1 MVESALAEPAVRP
14 ATSTRAAVPRAIR
27 ILGEELLDQQLWFC
41 GRDVL
46 HEGGNGLLRFGFDR
60 VRPPASHAAASAYVL
75 PLDDGRRVVLW
86 GFGVFYGD
94 DALGGLFLRRY
105 GFGPRLTPAA
115 APRAAF
121 APSELPPLRAPVTD
135 DEARLARA
143 LLTATMR
150 WVAAYERWAQA
161 TFGLPFRRRCIAER
175 PRRKRRRLTVA
186 PAQLPEAW
194 DAIAA
199 WSASGAPLAGWL
211 QARERGAALTA

>member
-1 MVESALAEPAVRP
+1 METGLFARAAVRP
-14 ATSTRAAVPRAIR
+14 ATGAHAGVPRAVR

-46 HEGGNGLLRFGFDR
+46 HEGGNGLLRFGFER
-60 VRPPASHAAASAYVL
+60 VRPPASQAAASAYVL

-105 GFGPRLTPAA
+105 GFAPRLTPAA
-115 APRAAF
+115 AAPRTAVA
-121 APSELPPLRAPVTD
+121 SSDLPLRTPATA
-135 DEARLARA
+135 DEARRARA
-143 LLTATMR
+143 LLTGAMR
-150 WVAAYERWAQA
+150 WLAAYERWAQA
-161 TFGLPFRRRCIAER
+161 TFGLSFRRQGIAER

-186 PAQLPEAW
+186 PEQLPEAW

-199 WSASGAPLAGWL
+199 WSENGTPLAGWL
-211 QARERGAALTA
+211 RTRERGAALTP